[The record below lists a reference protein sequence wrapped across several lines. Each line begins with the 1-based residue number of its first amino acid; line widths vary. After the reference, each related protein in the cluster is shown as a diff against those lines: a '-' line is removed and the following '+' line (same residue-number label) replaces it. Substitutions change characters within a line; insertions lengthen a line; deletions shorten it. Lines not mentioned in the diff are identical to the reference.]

1 MLSRRFI
8 FRLATILP
16 GAGALVAAAAS
27 ARAAEPGKQR
37 VAYHVADKEKV
48 DFVMGNIKNHLE
60 GLGGPD
66 KVEIIL
72 VAHGPALKQLHA
84 LDGEQTSIKNL
95 QSLIKQGVAFNAC
108 GNTMQNL
115 KYDLS
120 DFPAGTVKVDKG
132 GVVRLAELQQQ
143 GYVYLRP

>member
-1 MLSRRFI
+1 MRMAHALAHGAAHEGGYPMLSRRFM
-8 FRLATILP
+8 FRLAAIVP
-16 GAGALVAAAAS
+16 GAAVLATA

-48 DFVMGNIKNHLE
+48 DFVIGNIKNHIE
-60 GLGGPD
+60 GIGGPD

-108 GNTMQNL
+108 GN
-115 KYDLS
+115 
-120 DFPAGTVKVDKG
+120 
-132 GVVRLAELQQQ
+132 
-143 GYVYLRP
+143 